1 MTRTLPWVMV
11 ALLCLL
17 GVAGL
22 VSGHDVVAAVDAD
35 ALGLGPSAAH
45 PLGTDGLGRDV
56 SARLAV
62 AISGI
67 AGPSALAWTVALAS
81 GISSG
86 CLHALGPPPLR
97 AAARAPMELIGAVPG
112 LVLVLLLC
120 VVGDGG
126 RYTIGFGVGLAVAP
140 AVAGDVTTVLRDLH
154 ARGVFEAGR
163 VHGVGWPALI
173 GRHALWGGCRRRLL
187 AHALD
192 AVVWVAALEATL
204 SYLGG
209 FGIQEPTPS
218 LGNML
223 SHGLGSPTAAAGTW
237 LAPGLALACLAWSL
251 DQLAGRAR
259 GGSRAR

>member
-1 MTRTLPWVMV
+1 MSRLLPWLLV
-11 ALLCLL
+11 AALSLL

-22 VSGHDVVAAVDAD
+22 VSGHDVVGAVDAD
-35 ALGLGPSAAH
+35 ALGLAPSATH

-56 SARLAV
+56 LARLAV
-62 AISGI
+62 AVAAIGRP
-67 AGPSALAWTVALAS
+67 AALAWTVALAL
-81 GISSG
+81 GIPAG
-86 CLHALGPPPLR
+86 CLQALGPRPLR
-97 AAARAPMELIGAVPG
+97 APARAPMELLGTVPG

-126 RYTIGFGVGLAVAP
+126 PSTIGLGVGLAVAP
-140 AVAGDVTTVLRDLH
+140 AVAGDVSTVLRDLQ

-163 VHGVGWPALI
+163 VHGVGWPALL
-173 GRHALWGGCRRRLL
+173 GRHALWGGCRHRLL

-192 AVVWVAALEATL
+192 VVVWVAALEATL

-209 FGIQEPTPS
+209 FGTQEPAPS

-223 SHGLGSPTAAAGTW
+223 AHGLGSPVAATGTW
-237 LAPGLALACLAWSL
+237 LAPGLALAGLAWSL

-259 GGSRAR
+259 GGAGAG